1 MADATLEAVRD
12 AALWFEAGTD
22 GLGPLLDAIG
32 DASLVLI
39 GEASHGTHE
48 FYRIRADLTAALIER
63 KGFNIVAAE
72 ADWPDAY
79 RANRWV
85 RLMSDDADATAALSS
100 FTRFPR
106 WMWRND
112 VVVDFLHWLRA
123 NNTSRAA
130 AHRVGFY
137 GLDLYSLHSSMEA
150 VLGYLDRVDPA
161 AARRARDRYGC
172 FEHFG
177 TDAQGYGYAATLGLS
192 SSCEREVLAQLVDL
206 RARAADYMNRDGLV
220 AEDDYFFA
228 EQNARLVR
236 NAEQY
241 YRSMFGGRSESWNL
255 RDTHM
260 METLDAL
267 LTWTRRRSGVARAVV
282 WAHNSHLG
290 DARATQMGEWGELN
304 LGQLARQRHGRDAYL
319 VGFTTH
325 TGTVTAAR
333 DWDEPAERR
342 QVRPSMSGSY
352 ERLFHDLEMPRFL
365 VLLHGEPVRSAL
377 SVPRLERAIGVVYK
391 PETERASHYFRAR
404 LSEQFDA
411 VIHVDTTTALNP
423 LERWSREEA
432 DLPETYPTG
441 V

>member
-12 AALWFEAGTD
+12 AALWFAAGTD

-63 KGFNIVAAE
+63 KGFNVIAAE

-85 RLMSDDADATAALSS
+85 RLMSGDADAPAALSS

-112 VVVDFLHWLRA
+112 VVVDCLRWLRA
-123 NNTSRAA
+123 INTNRAA
-130 AHRVGFY
+130 AQRVGFY

-150 VLGYLDRVDPA
+150 VLRYLDRVDPA

-177 TDAQGYGYAATLGLS
+177 TDAQSYGYAATPGLS
-192 SSCEREVLAQLVDL
+192 ASCEREVLAQLVDL
-206 RARAADYMNRDGLV
+206 RARATDYMNRDGFI

-236 NAEQY
+236 NAEEY
-241 YRSMFGGRSESWNL
+241 YRSMFGGRAESWNL

-267 LTWTRRRSGVARAVV
+267 ITWTRRRSGVARAVV

-304 LGQLARQRHGRDAYL
+304 LGQLARQRYGRDAYL

-342 QVRPSMSGSY
+342 QVRPSMTGSY

-365 VLLHGEPVRSAL
+365 VLMGEEPVRSAL
-377 SVPRLERAIGVVYK
+377 KAPRLERAIGVVYK
-391 PETERASHYFRAR
+391 PETERASHYFQAQ

-411 VIHVDTTTALNP
+411 VIHIDTTTSLNP
-423 LERWSREEA
+423 LERWSCEES

>member
-1 MADATLEAVRD
+1 MPDPAVEAVRA
-12 AALWFEAGTD
+12 AALWFEPGTD
-22 GLGPLLDAIG
+22 GLAPLLEAIG
-32 DASLVLI
+32 DATLVLI

-63 KGFNIVAAE
+63 KGFNLVAAE

-85 RLMSDDADATAALSS
+85 RLGSDDPDAAAALDS

-112 VVVDFLHWLRA
+112 VVVDFLKRLRA
-123 NNTSRAA
+123 FNRDRQTAQ
-130 AHRVGFY
+130 RVGFY
-137 GLDLYSLHSSMEA
+137 GLDLYSLHSSMDA
-150 VLGYLDRVDPA
+150 VLRYLERVDPA

-172 FEHFG
+172 FGHLG
-177 TDAQGYGYAATLGLS
+177 ADGQGYGYAATLGLS
-192 SSCEREVLAQLVDL
+192 ASCEREVLAQLVEM
-206 RARAADYMNRDGLV
+206 RGRAADYMSRDGFV

-241 YRSMFGGRSESWNL
+241 YRSMFAGHVESWNL
-255 RDTHM
+255 RDSHM

-267 LTWTRRRSGVARAVV
+267 IAWTRRRSGAARAVV

-290 DARATQMGEWGELN
+290 DARATQMGDWGELN
-304 LGQLARQRHGRDAYL
+304 LGQLARQKYGAEAYL

-333 DWDEPAERR
+333 DWDEPAERQR
-342 QVRPSMSGSY
+342 VRPSLDGSY
-352 ERLFHDLEMPRFL
+352 ERLFHDVDIPRFL
-365 VLLHGEPVRSAL
+365 LLFGEEGLRSAL
-377 SVPRLERAIGVVYK
+377 KTPRLERAIGVVYK

-404 LSEQFDA
+404 LSDQFDA
-411 VIHVDTTTALNP
+411 VIHVDETRALNP
-423 LERWSREEA
+423 LERWSRQDA